1 MAKTYLTNIN
11 LKGNQLLNAAIQ
23 PSASA
28 PSALTAGQLY
38 YNTADGIFYFSTGTG
53 TGNWSP
59 VGVQYIKSVGS
70 NLSVDGSGALSI
82 SSDPSF
88 NTIHLTQ
95 DGQGENILVGND
107 AYIGD
112 INVPNF
118 IGIKGNE
125 DATKGG
131 IKFGSAKTE
140 SVSTDGNNL
149 TISADNDIVLLPGSN
164 YAYLGTPL
172 IDGSNRI
179 ATLGDVSQ
187 GAIQAI
193 DGTTDQISVSKIG
206 ETVTISLPS
215 YINIDNG
222 ELHLQKTEYWR
233 DGTQQGV
240 IAAQSD
246 GSLRLTGTNNG
257 LQLESN
263 NGNIKLTPPEISR
276 VILDG
281 NTDVN
286 NGLRVSNELTVG
298 GWDNVDGLVSVQ
310 NADGVNMLVVD
321 TAASPNNGYHGYNTY
336 TNATGVVNLNAV
348 LNISSEGN
356 VPSGYLFMN
365 VYGASTNPTLHLE
378 SKGDLALRA
387 GADGNDGNIILYTGQ
402 TSSGQ
407 PGKAY
412 IGWNHD
418 NGGNYNNQIATIGD
432 VSTAQSNAEGYADTA
447 ASNALNSA
455 NSYTDAA
462 ISSEVSRANSAYDPA
477 GSASSAQTAAQS
489 YADTAATNAENS
501 AKSYADSLA
510 SNYDPAGSATTAENN
525 AKSYTDTKV
534 ADLVGMAPSLLD
546 TLEKI
551 DNAIANDA
559 NFSTTLLT
567 DIASAQATAES
578 YTDSAIATEITNR
591 NSAIATAKSEAIT
604 EAEGY
609 TDTQLSAFGNQA
621 STDISN
627 AITTAENYAD
637 NLVTSLALTS
647 KYVGSISGDGATDTF
662 TITHNLGKRSV
673 MVQVYQSSG
682 SPDTQWADVEVDITR
697 ISTNAITIGMGV
709 PPTIGTTYEVVIVG

>member
-38 YNTADGIFYFSTGTG
+38 YNTVDGIFYFSTGSG
-53 TGNWSP
+53 TGNWEP
-59 VGVQYIKSVGS
+59 VGVQYISAVNSDFFTVTNGS
-70 NLSVDGSGALSI
+70 LDFTTTPVFSRITTNDDGNG
-82 SSDPSF
+82 
-88 NTIHLTQ
+88 T
-95 DGQGENILVGND
+95 NILVGND

-112 INVPNF
+112 INVANF
-118 IGIKGNE
+118 VGIRGFT
-125 DATKGG
+125 DGTKGG

-140 SVSTDGNNL
+140 TISTDGNNL
-149 TISADNDIVLLPGSN
+149 TLTANNDIVLLPGSD

-172 IDGSNRI
+172 IDGSNKI
-179 ATLGDVSQ
+179 ATLGDINSDLTGYVTETGTQNLSNKTFLGDVYFQ
-187 GAIQAI
+187 SGGGAGGNLNTISVDNNTGHMAI
-193 DGTTDQISVSKIG
+193 ASGYELELISVNDVNITSSSGDIVINPDGT
-206 ETVTISLPS
+206 
-215 YINIDNG
+215 
-222 ELHLQKTEYWR
+222 
-233 DGTQQGV
+233 
-240 IAAQSD
+240 
-246 GSLRLTGTNNG
+246 
-257 LQLESN
+257 
-263 NGNIKLTPPEISR
+263 
-276 VILDG
+276 
-281 NTDVN
+281 
-286 NGLRVSNELTVG
+286 
-298 GWDNVDGLVSVQ
+298 
-310 NADGVNMLVVD
+310 
-321 TAASPNNGYHGYNTY
+321 
-336 TNATGVVNLNAV
+336 
-348 LNISSEGN
+348 
-356 VPSGYLFMN
+356 
-365 VYGASTNPTLHLE
+365 
-378 SKGDLALRA
+378 
-387 GADGNDGNIILYTGQ
+387 
-402 TSSGQ
+402 
-407 PGKAY
+407 AY
-412 IGWNHD
+412 IGSKNA
-418 NGGNYNNQIATIGD
+418 NNRIATISD
-432 VSTAQSNAEGYADTA
+432 ISNSQSNAEGYADTA
-447 ASNALNSA
+447 ATNALNSA

-567 DIASAQATAES
+567 DIATAQATAES
-578 YTDSAIATEITNR
+578 YTDSAISTEVTSR

-609 TDTQLSAFGNQA
+609 TDSQLSTFGNQT

-647 KYVGSISGDGATDTF
+647 KYVGSISGDGTTDTF

-682 SPDTQWADVEVDITR
+682 SPDTQWADVEVDMTR

-709 PPTIGTTYEVVIVG
+709 PPTAGTTYEVVIVG